1 MRRYYRWWAYGARS
15 FWRSTPD
22 ADYVWIS
29 IAAAIAAYA
38 PRAQVSRATPPRVS
52 VANVRF
58 WPIADV
64 QKGYRHVRY
73 QEKRS
78 VICFLLFPKI
88 LQILCHL
95 P

>member
-1 MRRYYRWWAYGARS
+1 MARAHFGAQHPTLITSGFLSPRQLPH
-15 FWRSTPD
+15 TPP
-22 ADYVWIS
+22 
-29 IAAAIAAYA
+29 A
-38 PRAQVSRATPPRVS
+38 PESARATPPRVS

-88 LQILCHL
+88 LQIDCHL